1 VATVTQAQQKRFVG
15 RRQELEA
22 VDATLDSLR
31 GGRARWL
38 VVSGEPGIGKTR
50 LLGQLAERAAER
62 RQSVFV
68 GRGAE
73 MERELPFAIWVDAL
87 DDHVATLGERRLE
100 ALIGERVAEL
110 ARVLPSAAP
119 SGAGGLQDE
128 RFHAYRAVRALL
140 QRLAMGHPAV
150 LILDDVHWA
159 DDASLEL
166 IAHLLR
172 RPPPAPVL
180 IALAFRAGQVP
191 NSLLAALD
199 QAGRD
204 GLVGEIVLG
213 PLSEAE
219 ADALLGTPAL
229 PAIYRQSGGNP
240 FYLEEL
246 ARAPAP
252 AAADGGAE
260 AEHVGVPPAVAA
272 ALGQE
277 IAELQEPAR
286 RLGWGAAVAG
296 EPFDLDLAG
305 AAAGMHEREALAA
318 IDQLLASNLAGP
330 TDVPRRYRFRHP
342 LVRRAVYDGAGE
354 AWRLEAHARAAQA
367 LADRPGALAARAH
380 HIERSARVG
389 DEAGAAVL
397 EQAGHA
403 AAARAPAI
411 AARWFEAA
419 LRLLG
424 APVGNDPAGLVRPAD
439 RVGLVRPADP
449 AGLVRPADRVEVD
462 PARRL
467 ALLVPLA
474 AALAATGR
482 LERALETLVEALA
495 LVELPDLRVR
505 LIAACAACENLLGHH
520 DAAHARLLHALE
532 ALADQDGAAAAALHA
547 ELAADALYDSDF
559 EAMRQWAARAAET
572 ARRLEDRGLEALATA
587 LLCFAEYNLG
597 NPEAAEAARQECATL
612 IDALPDEQLMLRLDA
627 PYYFGF
633 AEYFCEHYDDAIRHL
648 RRGINLSRAIG
659 QGQFVVPMTVGLAHA
674 LETRGRLVEAAETAD
689 GAVEAARLAGNRQ
702 LVGFALVANALTA
715 AALGETER
723 ARAAGD
729 EAVALLDGLDDSVL
743 TRATHA
749 HLGVMWADLGE
760 VDRCLAA
767 FRAVG
772 LPDFP
777 SIEPGRRAW
786 LYTALARAELARG
799 DRDAARAWVARSEQ
813 TVAGLGLPLAEAW
826 VLHARAAIAFE
837 DGDHEAAA
845 AQTLDAAARAESVD
859 APLPAARC
867 RTLAGVALAAAGRRD
882 EGIAELT
889 RAESELSQLGA
900 ARYRDEAARELRRL
914 GERVSARQ
922 RRGGGEGLDALSGR
936 ERQIAELVAEGRTN
950 REIGAEVFLSVKTI
964 EGHLTRIFG
973 KLGVTSRAGVA
984 EVVGRARA
992 AL

>member
-1 VATVTQAQQKRFVG
+1 MI
-15 RRQELEA
+15 
-22 VDATLDSLR
+22 
-31 GGRARWL
+31 
-38 VVSGEPGIGKTR
+38 SGEPGIGKTR
-50 LLGQLAERAAER
+50 LLGQLAERAGER
-62 RQSVFV
+62 RFPVFV

-73 MERELPFAIWVDAL
+73 LELELPFGIWIDAL
-87 DDHVATLGERRLE
+87 DDHVSTLGERKLE
-100 ALIGERVAEL
+100 ALIGERVGEL

-119 SGAGGLQDE
+119 AGAGAGGLQDE

-140 QRLAMGHPAV
+140 QRLAMGHPVV
-150 LILDDVHWA
+150 LVLDDVHWA

-199 QAGRD
+199 QAARD
-204 GLVGEIVLG
+204 GLVSEIGLG

-219 ADALLGTPAL
+219 ADALLGTPTL

-252 AAADGGAE
+252 PAGEPDDGGE
-260 AEHVGVPPAVAA
+260 RVGVPPAVAA

-277 IAELQEPAR
+277 IAGLPEPAQ

-305 AAAGMHEREALAA
+305 AAAGMDERETLAA
-318 IDQLLASNLAGP
+318 IDQLLAANIAGP

-354 AWRLEAHARAAQA
+354 AWRLEAHARAAAA
-367 LADRPGALAARAH
+367 LADRPGALATRAH
-380 HIERSARVG
+380 HVERSAKVG
-389 DEAGAAVL
+389 DEAAAAVL
-397 EQAGHA
+397 EQAGHQ

-424 APVGNDPAGLVRPAD
+424 GNESDAG
-439 RVGLVRPADP
+439 
-449 AGLVRPADRVEVD
+449 
-462 PARRL
+462 RRL
-467 ALLVPLA
+467 GLLVPLA
-474 AALAATGR
+474 GALAATGR
-482 LERALETLVEALA
+482 LERALEALVEALA

-505 LIAACAACENLLGHH
+505 LIAACAACENLLGRH

-532 ALADQDGAAAAALHA
+532 ALEDQEGAAAAALHA

-587 LLCFAEYNLG
+587 LLCFAEYNRG
-597 NPEAAEAARQECATL
+597 DPAAAEAARRQCAAL
-612 IDALPDEQLMLRLDA
+612 LDALPDDQLMLRLDA

-633 AEYFCEHYDDAIRHL
+633 AEFFCEHYDDAIRHL
-648 RRGINLSRAIG
+648 RRGINLSRTIG

-674 LETRGRLVEAAETAD
+674 LQTRGFLAEAAETAD
-689 GAVEAARLAGNRQ
+689 GAVEAARLADNRQ
-702 LVGFALVANALTA
+702 LVCFALVASAWTA
-715 AALGETER
+715 AELGDTER

-729 EAVALLDGLDDSVL
+729 EAVALLDELDESVL
-743 TRATHA
+743 TRGTHA
-749 HLGVMWADLGE
+749 HLGVMWADIGE
-760 VDRCLAA
+760 FDRGLAA

-772 LPDFP
+772 QPEFP
-777 SIEPGRRAW
+777 SIEPGRRSWMYA
-786 LYTALARAELARG
+786 ALARTELARG
-799 DRDAARAWVARSEQ
+799 DLDAARAWGERGERIVG
-813 TVAGLGLPLAEAW
+813 GLGLPLAEAW
-826 VLHARAAIAFE
+826 VRHARAAIALE
-837 DGDHEAAA
+837 DGEHEAAA
-845 AQTLDAAARAESVD
+845 KLALDAAERAESVD
-859 APLPAARC
+859 APLAAARC

-882 EGIAELT
+882 EGVAELT

-914 GERVSARQ
+914 GERVSGRQ

-936 ERQIAELVAEGRTN
+936 EREIAELVAEGRTN
-950 REIGAEVFLSVKTI
+950 REIGGDLFLSEKTV
-964 EGHLTRIFG
+964 EGHLTRIFA
-973 KLGVTSRAGVA
+973 KLGVTSRVEVA
-984 EVVGRARA
+984 EAVGRTRA